1 VQGTAVNELVAI
13 DLPRELDSA
22 RRAREALEPLRAAT
36 SEAEFVDLRIL
47 VSALVIEAIRA
58 LGPQS
63 NEAVRL
69 RVEHEEESVRASV
82 EAQGDSYFVLPT
94 PDESGNIGSSLFL
107 LQRLSDRRGV
117 RRDEDSTTAWLE
129 IDLGASS

>member
-1 VQGTAVNELVAI
+1 VNELVAI
-13 DLPRELDSA
+13 DLPRDLDSA
-22 RRAREALEPLRAAT
+22 SRARHALEPFRAAT
-36 SEAEFVDLRIL
+36 SEAEFVDLRML
-47 VSALVIEAIRA
+47 VSALVVETIRA

-63 NEAVRL
+63 NESVTL
-69 RVEHEEESVRASV
+69 RVEHEDASVRASV

-94 PDESGNIGSSLFL
+94 PDESGNVGSSLFL